1 MMFHRLC
8 SKPGLARWAVAAL
21 LSLAAAQ
28 AGAGMFDDEEARRA
42 ILDLRQKVDKLR
54 LDTDQRITDE
64 AKRQAEEVA
73 ALRRSL
79 LDLQNQLEAKSAEA
93 AQIRG
98 QNEQL
103 ARDLADAQRR
113 QTDAA
118 KALEERLRK
127 FEPSKVSFEGAE
139 FFAEPQEKRAFE
151 QALASFRKGD
161 FEVAH
166 AGLNDFLGRYPQ
178 SGYAS
183 AALFWLG
190 NAQFVGKDY
199 KGAMASFYKLL
210 AQDPKYARVPEALL
224 AVANCQLELK
234 DSAGARKTLESL
246 IADHPRS
253 EAADAAKDRVAR
265 LK

>member
-1 MMFHRLC
+1 MSFYAAPNHR
-8 SKPGLARWAVAAL
+8 KTVRWI
-21 LSLAAAQ
+21 AAAAVWTLATQ

-42 ILDLRQKVDKLR
+42 ILDLRQKVDNMR
-54 LDTDQRITDE
+54 RDTDQRISEE
-64 AKRQAEEVA
+64 ARRQAEEVTG
-73 ALRRSL
+73 LRRSL
-79 LDLQNQLEAKSAEA
+79 LDLQNQLEANASEMAK
-93 AQIRG
+93 IRG

-113 QTDAA
+113 QTEGS
-118 KALEERLRK
+118 KALEDRLRK
-127 FEPSKVSFEGAE
+127 FEPSKISFEGSE
-139 FFAEPQEKRAFE
+139 FLVEPQEKRVFE
-151 QALASFRKGD
+151 QAITSFRKGD
-161 FEVAH
+161 FEVAQ
-166 AGLNDFLGRYPQ
+166 AALVEFLGRYPQ

-199 KGAMASFYKLL
+199 KGAMASFQKLL
-210 AQDPKYARVPEALL
+210 TQDPKYTRVPETLL

-234 DSAGARKTLESL
+234 DTAGARKTLEGL

-253 EAADAAKDRVAR
+253 EAADAAKDRLAR

>member
-1 MMFHRLC
+1 MMFRRLC
-8 SKPGLARWAVAAL
+8 SKPGLARWTVATL

-103 ARDLADAQRR
+103 TRDLADAQRR

-139 FFAEPQEKRAFE
+139 FLAEPQERRAFE

-199 KGAMASFYKLL
+199 KGAMASFQKLL
-210 AQDPKYARVPEALL
+210 TQDPKYARVPEALL

>member
-1 MMFHRLC
+1 MNFHAAPLHR
-8 SKPGLARWAVAAL
+8 KTVRWLAVAAL
-21 LSLAAAQ
+21 WALASHAS
-28 AGAGMFDDEEARRA
+28 AGLFDDEEARKA
-42 ILDLRQKVDKLR
+42 ILELRQKVETMR
-54 LDTDQRITDE
+54 RDTDQRITEE
-64 AKRQAEEVA
+64 AKRQSEDVS

-79 LDLQNQLEAKSAEA
+79 LDLQNQLEASAAETA
-93 AQIRG
+93 KIRG

-103 ARDLADAQRR
+103 ARDLMDAQRR
-113 QTDAA
+113 QSDAS

-139 FFAEPQEKRAFE
+139 FVAEPQEKRAFE
-151 QALASFRKGD
+151 QAIASFRKGD
-161 FEVAH
+161 FDVAQV
-166 AGLNDFLGRYPQ
+166 ALLDFLGRYPQ

-199 KGAMASFYKLL
+199 KGAMGSFQKLL
-210 AQDPKYARVPEALL
+210 NQDSKYARVPEALL
-224 AVANCQLELK
+224 AIANCQLELK

-246 IADHPRS
+246 ISEHPRS
-253 EAADAAKDRVAR
+253 EAADAAKDRLAR